1 VTMQPV
7 DPPRVGTRTD
17 SGPRPDF
24 LDLPRRT
31 AKPRRI
37 GVTHVLDNGMPV
49 AEAEHRLGAAADS
62 IDIWKFGWGTAY
74 IDPGLDAKLA
84 LLREHRV
91 LACTGGTLLEV
102 AWRDGATRPMM
113 AWAARAGFTALE
125 VSCGTIPIPREAKSE
140 LIRSAAGHFTV
151 LAEVGSKDA
160 AAPVT
165 AQEWAAD
172 AAADREAGATW
183 VVTEG
188 RESGTV
194 GLFDPA
200 GEVRAEVV
208 DAVVAAVGLPAVL
221 FEAPRRAQQGWLIR
235 RFGANPNLG
244 NIAPSEVL
252 ALESLRLGLRSD
264 TMPRTTQ
271 SDGPAGPA

>member
-1 VTMQPV
+1 VTTQPAGSSNATG
-7 DPPRVGTRTD
+7 RQ
-17 SGPRPDF
+17 PDF

-31 AKPRRI
+31 GKPRRS
-37 GVTHVLDNGMPV
+37 GVTHVLDNGMSV
-49 AEAEHRLGAAADS
+49 ADVEHRLAAGSAS
-62 IDIWKFGWGTAY
+62 IDIWKFGWGIAY

-91 LACTGGTLLEV
+91 LACTGGTLLEI

-113 AWAARAGFTALE
+113 AWAARAGFDCLE
-125 VSCGTIPIPREAKSE
+125 VSCGTVAIPREARSE

-151 LAEVGSKDA
+151 LAEVGAKDA

-165 AQEWAAD
+165 PHAWAGD
-172 AAADREAGATW
+172 AVADRAAGATW

-194 GLFDPA
+194 GLFDAA
-200 GEVRAEVV
+200 GEVRPELVQAVV
-208 DAVVAAVGLPAVL
+208 DAVGLETVL

-235 RFGANPNLG
+235 RFGANTNLG
-244 NIAPSEVL
+244 NIAPAEVL
-252 ALESLRLGLRSD
+252 ALETLRLGLRSD
-264 TMPRTTQ
+264 TMRGRPGPR
-271 SDGPAGPA
+271 